1 MANEHVRIALTSNG
15 TADAALISTADL
27 ESLEETIAVL
37 SNTEV
42 VAAMEAAVQ
51 VLRSAI

>member
-1 MANEHVRIALTSNG
+1 VANEHVRIALTRNG
-15 TADAALISTADL
+15 TADTVLISTADL

-37 SNTEV
+37 SNTEA

-51 VLRSAI
+51 VLQSAI